1 MGFLIRCVFWL
12 SLVLLIIPLD
22 TGATKSD
29 QPSVGPIQAFF
40 AAREAVQ
47 DMAGICTREP
57 EVCTTGRAALHT
69 ITARAREG
77 VRIASEMIGDEAEPA
92 TTAQATPERTA
103 QAAPDRT
110 LTTGTIAVPTPRPET
125 H

>member
-1 MGFLIRCVFWL
+1 MGFLIRCAFWL

-29 QPSVGPIQAFF
+29 QPEIGPVQAFF
-40 AAREAVQ
+40 AAREAIQ
-47 DMAGICTREP
+47 DVAGICTREP
-57 EVCTTGRAALHT
+57 EVCTTGRAALQT

-77 VRIASEMIGDEAEPA
+77 VRIASGMIEDESESE
-92 TTAQATPERTA
+92 TTP

-110 LTTGTIAVPTPRPET
+110 LTTGTIAIPTPRPET

>member
-22 TGATKSD
+22 TGATKSG
-29 QPSVGPIQAFF
+29 QPAVGPIQAFF
-40 AAREAVQ
+40 AAREAIQ
-47 DMAGICTREP
+47 DVAGICTREP

-69 ITARAREG
+69 ITARARES
-77 VRIASEMIGDEAEPA
+77 VRIASDMIGDEDEPEISA
-92 TTAQATPERTA
+92 PVMPERTA
-103 QAAPDRT
+103 QATPDRT